1 MLSALDE
8 DGKPV
13 DWWFLYKL
21 PKDAPLSPGAPAGD
35 AARTSGYEYLYYD
48 PAHPALALSSHTLED
63 GTGALHQTLAGFFG
77 SAVGGPPAAD
87 VPFTT
92 GWVLYNDE
100 IPGASVNNGARG
112 HTKGVLA
119 FDTASDSALWLL
131 HSTPRFPHP
140 RDVRFPVD
148 EVIYGQTMLC
158 VTLPSV
164 AAAEAIAAQMLD
176 EQEPQTYSPFIPDAI
191 TATSPLR
198 ELAGMPRVPD
208 SKDPQTVPFTSRGGR
223 AFECIAKS
231 RNWGLDYW
239 NDLVGPELGVNLDVE
254 TWRRGVLPSTADSDK
269 THNVT
274 DVLSVDLAPLG
285 VPYTWSYTQDH
296 AKWAVSTDPS
306 WVCVGDINRQVSQ
319 EKRGGGSICFQEEP
333 LWKALASVQTER
345 VEKG

>member
-21 PKDAPLSPGAPAGD
+21 PDDCVGPAGPP
-35 AARTSGYEYLYYD
+35 APSGKKTSGYEYLYYD
-48 PAHPALALSSHTLED
+48 PAHTTLGLSPHTLED
-63 GTGALHQTLAGFFG
+63 GTGALHQTLGGFFG
-77 SAVGGPPAAD
+77 SAVGGPPVPD

-92 GWVLYNDE
+92 GYVLYNDE

-119 FDTASDSALWLL
+119 FDTATDSALWLL

-148 EVIYGQTMLC
+148 EKIYGQTMLC

-164 AAAEAIAAQMLD
+164 AAAETIAAQMLD

-191 TATSPLR
+191 AATSPLR
-198 ELAGMPRVPD
+198 ELAGMPRIPEL
-208 SKDPQTVPFTSRGGR
+208 KDPSTVQFTSRGGK
-223 AFECIAKS
+223 AFESIAKS
-231 RNWGLDYW
+231 RNWGDDFW
-239 NDLVGPELGVNLDVE
+239 NDLVGPELGTNLDVE
-254 TWRRGVLPSTADSDK
+254 TWRRGAIPSTADSDK

-274 DVLSVDLAPLG
+274 DVLSVDLTPIG
-285 VPYTWSYTQDH
+285 VRYVWSYTHDH
-296 AKWAVSTDPS
+296 AKWAVGTTPS
-306 WVCVGDINRQVSQ
+306 WVCVADLNRMVSQ
-319 EKRGGGSICFQEEP
+319 EKRGGGSICFQEDN
-333 LWKALASVQTER
+333 LWKALLSVQS
-345 VEKG
+345 EKPQKG